1 MTAPVAIGALACG
14 CGLRELIQYII
25 DRWKQAREEDEL
37 SFRASLNVPLSSVTQ
52 SERDRL
58 STVSSLQEVG
68 NQPRRWRRWQSLVVA
83 DVVRAP
89 VSPAGAQSQA
99 MGAFRSMSKRA
110 PDDSDEV
117 SRSMSQDL
125 VSIKFWDRHADPQ
138 AVARENVVVPMVGLP
153 ARGKSYISGAI
164 IRHLHLLGV
173 RAKSFN
179 AGALRRDEGKAGISA
194 DFFAA
199 DNKDGKATRD
209 RLAMECCDS
218 MLSWLDEAADESCSS
233 VAILDATNT
242 TVERRRAVMQRCSS
256 WMEEKLQEDP
266 LAVPLRVLFLESVC
280 DDGDILE
287 QNYEM
292 KKLNDDYKDKGDANA
307 GLEDFK
313 KRVQAYEAQYCPLDD
328 AELDDGD
335 NGADGADGGLVVQVP
350 VGSIRVIN
358 GGVKL
363 ECYRTGHS
371 LVAAP
376 VIQLLHAMHL
386 TRRRIVLV
394 PEDEATPEAV
404 AAFMLKV
411 EGEEDGRPMD
421 VICSASEQALVIAE
435 QLELINHHES
445 LLYEV
450 QPRAVL
456 TLAELGGPNKR
467 FDGNSS
473 PGLLQSPA
481 SSRRRGERFA
491 DVVRR
496 MREVILLIERLPRSV
511 LIVCHKGEPWKVL
524 LAHFQGCPQEVSPI
538 DLPLPMGPI
547 VELRRDH
554 KGFSLQ
560 ESPWPSTSS

>member
-1 MTAPVAIGALACG
+1 MTAPLAPVALGAALCG
-14 CGLRELIQYII
+14 CGIRELIQHFI
-25 DRWKQAREEDEL
+25 DRWKQEKEEEEL
-37 SFRASLNVPLSSVTQ
+37 SFRAKVNGPLS
-52 SERDRL
+52 SERDRF
-58 STVSSLQEVG
+58 STASNLQDGDV
-68 NQPRRWRRWQSLVVA
+68 RKWRRWQSLVVA

-89 VSPAGAQSQA
+89 ISPSGAQTQA
-99 MGAFRSMSKRA
+99 LGSYRSMTKRA
-110 PDDSDEV
+110 PDELDEV

-125 VSIKFWDRHADPQ
+125 MSIKFWDRHADPQ

-179 AGALRRDEGKAGISA
+179 AGAMRRDEGKAGISA

-209 RLAMECCDS
+209 RLAMECCDN
-218 MLSWLDEAADESCSS
+218 MLAWLDEAADESCSS

-256 WMEEKLQEDP
+256 WMDNKLQQEQP
-266 LAVPLRVLFLESVC
+266 AVPLRVLFLESVC
-280 DDGDILE
+280 DDTDILE

-292 KKLNDDYKDKGDANA
+292 KKLNDDYKEKFKGDSNA
-307 GLEDFK
+307 GIEDFK

-328 AELDDGD
+328 AELNALDSEEVE
-335 NGADGADGGLVVQVP
+335 GGFQVQVP
-350 VGSIRVIN
+350 VGSIRVVN

-363 ECYRTGHS
+363 ECYQTGHS

-394 PEDEATPEAV
+394 PEDEATPAAV

-435 QLELINHHES
+435 QLELMNHHPS
-445 LLYEV
+445 LLFEV

-456 TLAELGGPNKR
+456 TLAELGGSQKR
-467 FDGNSS
+467 LDKEGSS
-473 PGLLQSPA
+473 PFLKSPA

-538 DLPLPMGPI
+538 DLPLPLGPI

-560 ESPWPSTSS
+560 ESPWPSTESDS